1 MSVSRMLLVMAT
13 ASGVVSALST
23 PPVVLA
29 SFPHARAATADSRIK
44 AQVNAA
50 LDADTRLR
58 GRGVFVQ
65 SVHDG
70 VVVLGGRA
78 RTMSDHLRATG
89 DAAHVPGVHRVA
101 NEVEIQDLLADEKT
115 RGERTPSETAR
126 DYGTPGSVRETRTRS
141 ATEARVRADSPT
153 PGLRLVNVDTRN
165 GAVTLFG
172 TVPPAKVDAAA
183 EENARKMRG
192 RVVARSEHE
201 AVKAR
206 DRELER
212 AVREALKDRL
222 EPTDASIDV
231 DVKRGVVR
239 LTGTVPTQAQRRTA
253 ALSARSVAGVKSV
266 REALRVSGR

>member
-13 ASGVVSALST
+13 VSGVVSALST

-29 SFPHARAATADSRIK
+29 SFPHARAATSDSRIK

-101 NEVEIQDLLADEKT
+101 NEVEIQDLLADEKS
-115 RGERTPSETAR
+115 RGGRTPPETER
-126 DYGTPGSVRETRTRS
+126 DYGTAAVHETRTRS

-153 PGLRLVNVDTRN
+153 PGLGLVNVDTHS

-172 TVPPAKVDAAA
+172 TAPSARVDAAA
-183 EENARKMRG
+183 EEDARKMRG
-192 RVVARSEHE
+192 RVAARSEHE

-206 DRELER
+206 DQELER
-212 AVREALKDRL
+212 AVREALKDRVGL
-222 EPTDASIDV
+222 ADASIDV

-253 ALSARSVAGVKSV
+253 ARSAQSVAGVKSV
-266 REALRVSGR
+266 REVLRVSGR